1 MGLKAFL
8 LANKDLFAWTAADM
22 LGTNS
27 DFCCHRLSYDPQF
40 RPIAQRNRR
49 INLEKQ
55 KIVEDQVSELLKA
68 RFIREIQYATWLANV
83 VLVKKSSGKWRMCIN
98 YTDLN
103 KNFPKDPFP
112 LPNIDKLVDS
122 SSGFRVL
129 LFLDAYSSYN

>member
-1 MGLKAFL
+1 MIRS
-8 LANKDLFAWTAADM
+8 FA
-22 LGTNS
+22 
-27 DFCCHRLSYDPQF
+27 
-40 RPIAQRNRR
+40 PIAQRNRR

-83 VLVKKSSGKWRMCIN
+83 VLVKKSSDKWRMCIN

-129 LFLDAYSSYN
+129 LFLDAYSGYN